1 VAATFHPYNGRQ
13 QQQQDLAERKSR
25 AMQIWKNKH
34 ILSSSKR
41 NKRRRKYTH
50 KTLMD
55 FRLSGSK
62 ESFMAFC
69 MYISRRAKPKV
80 VIIMCVCVCVYNT
93 WTCYMHRKFKREKNH
108 QWILCCGWN
117 MARWHERRMA
127 FLHLYP
133 QSQFFFR
140 VHVRECFEKRR
151 WLDGPGIDKKNLWF
165 TSLFWLGLDA
175 LE

>member
-133 QSQFFFR
+133 QSQFFFVYTYVNVLKSDDDLMVPGSNKKIYGSLR
-140 VHVRECFEKRR
+140 CF
-151 WLDGPGIDKKNLWF
+151 
-165 TSLFWLGLDA
+165 GLA
-175 LE
+175 LMR